1 MPPQRTGITT
11 TSTSISNSNSI
22 CSSSQLSEEPA
33 SIESLIDG
41 AKSLDQDTF
50 DPDHYNDSLICDIA
64 PGRVNLIG
72 KHTDYTQGFVF
83 PMAIGF
89 STVCIGKGTL
99 AVDESENDDESDGS
113 KGLCQIT
120 SVNANANANTKSPN
134 VISFTASQQMP
145 MTPLPS
151 THPDAWSNYVAGVVN
166 EYMPLLPSRT
176 SLSLQLAIHGNVPLG
191 SGLSSSAALEVA
203 VATFL
208 ERMIRDK
215 FPKVDL
221 GGDKEKA
228 LRCHLFW
235 RLKQHCR
242 KLITKLIA
250 QGFTHRFNSMEEK
263 KRTNEAN

>member
-11 TSTSISNSNSI
+11 TSTSISNRNSI

-41 AKSLDQDTF
+41 AKSLYQDTF
-50 DPDHYNDSLICDIA
+50 DPDHYNDSLICAIA

-99 AVDESENDDESDGS
+99 AVDNDDDDESDGS

-120 SVNANANANTKSPN
+120 SVNANTTSPK
-134 VISFTASQQMP
+134 VIPFTASPQMT
-145 MTPLPS
+145 MTTLPS

-176 SLSLQLAIHGNVPLG
+176 FLSLQLDIHGDVPLG

-215 FPKVDL
+215 FPKEDP

-263 KRTNEAN
+263 KRTDKAN

>member
-1 MPPQRTGITT
+1 MSMPMSRNYFILHQHLCSAFFLLVLVSPSLTVASAFTNTNTNIRTTMPPQRTGITT

-83 PMAIGF
+83 PMATGF

-99 AVDESENDDESDGS
+99 AVDNDDDDESDGS

-120 SVNANANANTKSPN
+120 SVNANTKSPK
-134 VISFTASQQMP
+134 VITFTASPQMT
-145 MTPLPS
+145 MTPLYPPRRLVQLRGGGS
-151 THPDAWSNYVAGVVN
+151 ERIHAPPPLPHLPLPPTRHPRGCTIGKRDQ
-166 EYMPLLPSRT
+166 LQRRSR
-176 SLSLQLAIHGNVPLG
+176 
-191 SGLSSSAALEVA
+191 SG
-203 VATFL
+203 
-208 ERMIRDK
+208 RGD
-215 FPKVDL
+215 FP
-221 GGDKEKA
+221 
-228 LRCHLFW
+228 
-235 RLKQHCR
+235 
-242 KLITKLIA
+242 
-250 QGFTHRFNSMEEK
+250 
-263 KRTNEAN
+263 RTDDSG

>member
-1 MPPQRTGITT
+1 MPMSRNYFILHQHLCSAFFLLVLVSPSLTVASAFTNTNTNIRTTMPPQRTGITNAI

-41 AKSLDQDTF
+41 AKSLYQDTF

-83 PMAIGF
+83 PMATGF

-99 AVDESENDDESDGS
+99 AVDNDDDDESDGS

-120 SVNANANANTKSPN
+120 SVNANTKSPK
-134 VISFTASQQMP
+134 VITFTASPQMT

-166 EYMPLLPSRT
+166 EYMPLLPSCT
-176 SLSLQLAIHGNVPLG
+176 SLSLQLDIHGDVPTWEAG
-191 SGLSSSAALEVA
+191 SAPAPLSKWPWRLSSN
-203 VATFL
+203 
-208 ERMIRDK
+208 
-215 FPKVDL
+215 
-221 GGDKEKA
+221 G
-228 LRCHLFW
+228 
-235 RLKQHCR
+235 
-242 KLITKLIA
+242 
-250 QGFTHRFNSMEEK
+250 
-263 KRTNEAN
+263 